1 MAVELDYYCNQT
13 KKRWMFNQHKEPSGQ
28 IMNQKF
34 PHWQNKITIQS
45 KWSHHRSCQFGA
57 SADPHPSGMSVVAM
71 ETDGLPTPNC
81 DGSHWW
87 VFIYPDWV
95 SSALMDFWIWSYFQ
109 TQKHMN
115 IYLKKNRVANVICI
129 IERCFMYFHAHI
141 APHSVDGCSSLW
153 IQKYFSAY
161 F

>member
-1 MAVELDYYCNQT
+1 MNVQPTQGTFWPVHEPKVPTLTEQNYNFT
-13 KKRWMFNQHKEPSGQ
+13 KMISS
-28 IMNQKF
+28 QKL
-34 PHWQNKITIQS
+34 S
-45 KWSHHRSCQFGA
+45 VWSISWPPPIWDVCCCHG
-57 SADPHPSGMSVVAM
+57 
-71 ETDGLPTPNC
+71 TDGVPTPNC

-95 SSALMDFWIWSYFQ
+95 SSVLMDFWIWSYFQ
-109 TQKHMN
+109 TQKHIN

-129 IERCFMYFHAHI
+129 INRCFMYFHAHI